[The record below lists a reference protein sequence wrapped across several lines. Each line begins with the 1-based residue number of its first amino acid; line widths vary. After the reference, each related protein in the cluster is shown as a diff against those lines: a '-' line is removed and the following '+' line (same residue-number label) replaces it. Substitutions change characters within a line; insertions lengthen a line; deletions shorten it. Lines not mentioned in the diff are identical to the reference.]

1 MLNKSDL
8 LTKIFNIVFKC
19 LLARDNCAAKVMIKN
34 YKCQLFLIKNFMFYN
49 ILSKKYY
56 YIHILSVDI
65 KMSRELQFV
74 YKIER

>member
-1 MLNKSDL
+1 MVLAYIL
-8 LTKIFNIVFKC
+8 LFSENTN

-65 KMSRELQFV
+65 KMSRELLSDLKSV
-74 YKIER
+74 SISC

>member
-1 MLNKSDL
+1 MP
-8 LTKIFNIVFKC
+8 T
-19 LLARDNCAAKVMIKN
+19 
-34 YKCQLFLIKNFMFYN
+34 FLIKNFMFYN